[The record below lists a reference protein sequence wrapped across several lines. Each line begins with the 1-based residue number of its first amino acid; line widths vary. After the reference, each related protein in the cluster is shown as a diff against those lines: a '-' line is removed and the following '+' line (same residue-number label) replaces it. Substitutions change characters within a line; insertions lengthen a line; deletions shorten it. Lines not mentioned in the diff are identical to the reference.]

1 MKKNVYNEYNY
12 GSRKN
17 RAKRPV
23 NNSSQRLIKISRT
36 LSLNQ
41 TDRLRSESGMEST
54 RTKSIQ
60 ITTHRRKILLIFS
73 TIIAI
78 IILIYLCIMQL
89 TANFHITINESKT
102 TQTLDYLKYKKA
114 LEDYVNDNPLSRVRP
129 FLDEDNLSEYML
141 IKYPEVLS
149 VTDRGKSSLFETTYQ
164 FTFRKPVAKLKIENT
179 TYFVDSNG
187 ISFENNYFEEPD
199 LNIIDNS
206 GIKLEKGQAVVSNKF
221 LKFVGRLV
229 EEAINKGYFITEAI
243 IPPQKTREVD
253 IKLKGRGTIIKL
265 AIDREVTGQIED
277 MNRVLLYMDKT
288 TIQPSYIDI
297 RISGKAFYK

>member
-1 MKKNVYNEYNY
+1 MKKNVYSEYDY
-12 GSRKN
+12 GSRRN

-23 NNSSQRLIKISRT
+23 NNSSKRLIKISRT

-41 TDRLRSESGMEST
+41 TDRLRSERRLQST

-73 TIIAI
+73 AIIAV
-78 IILIYLCIMQL
+78 IILIYFCIMQL
-89 TANFHITINESKT
+89 TANFQITINESKT
-102 TQTLDYLKYKKA
+102 SQTIDSLKYKKA
-114 LEDYVNDNPLSRVRP
+114 LEDYVNDNALSRIRT
-129 FLDEDNLSEYML
+129 FLDKDSMSEFML

-149 VTDRGKSSLFETTYQ
+149 VSDRGKSSLFDTTYQ
-164 FTFRKPVAKLKIENT
+164 FTFRKPVAKLKMENT

-206 GIKLEKGQAVVSNKF
+206 GIKLEKGEAIVSNKF

-229 EEAINKGYFITEAI
+229 EEALNKGYFITEAI
-243 IPPQKTREVD
+243 IPPEKTREVD

-265 AIDREVTGQIED
+265 AVDREVTSQIED
-277 MNRVLLYMDKT
+277 MNRALLYMDK
-288 TIQPSYIDI
+288 IAIEPSYIDI